1 MSDENHKYKHFA
13 QAISPERF
21 ARYQAFAKGDD
32 ARAYRLYTINVR
44 LSEAFYPSLH
54 GLELSLRNQIHNRLT
69 EMFDER
75 WFDREEFQRL
85 DTQREQLAE
94 VYERLRK
101 APDHCAPGQVVAGL
115 TLGYWTAMLSR
126 DYDDVWQTGLNTIAV
141 NAKGKRFARKQ
152 IHEPLTNIRNLRNRI
167 AHHEPI
173 ITWDLGKRHKWSI
186 DLTRWLSPP
195 VADWLVENDRFPVLY
210 EPLKVSNL
218 LVREEEKARKV
229 ELRSAITRRNPF

>member
-1 MSDENHKYKHFA
+1 MTDDDHKYQHFA

-32 ARAYRLYTINVR
+32 AEAYQLYSINLR

-54 GLELSLRNQIHNRLT
+54 GLELALRNQIHNRLT

-75 WFDREEFQRL
+75 WFNREEFQRL
-85 DTQREQLAE
+85 DSQKEQLAE

-101 APDHCAPGQVVAGL
+101 DPEHCAPGQVVAGL
-115 TLGYWTAMLSR
+115 MLGYWTALLSR
-126 DYDDVWQTGLNTIAV
+126 EYDDVWQTGLNTIAV
-141 NAKGKRFARKQ
+141 NASGKRFARKQ

-173 ITWDLGKRHKWSI
+173 ITWDLGKRHEWSI
-186 DLTRWLSPP
+186 DLTRWLSPS
-195 VADWLVENDRFPVLY
+195 VADWVSENDRFPVLY
-210 EPLKVSNL
+210 EPLKAPNL
-218 LVREEEKARKV
+218 LVREEEKARRAEAKV
-229 ELRSAITRRNPF
+229 AKAVKE